1 MPKQIL
7 FYCVALNHDFTR
19 GADAREIFKFIRN
32 RTLKEK
38 IQLSYL
44 FQVERSLI
52 KLVQVQSLEIIY
64 GTNYINKYMAK
75 FLIVLQPHLH

>member
-1 MPKQIL
+1 M
-7 FYCVALNHDFTR
+7 
-19 GADAREIFKFIRN
+19 FKFIHN

-64 GTNYINKYMAK
+64 GTNYISKYMAK